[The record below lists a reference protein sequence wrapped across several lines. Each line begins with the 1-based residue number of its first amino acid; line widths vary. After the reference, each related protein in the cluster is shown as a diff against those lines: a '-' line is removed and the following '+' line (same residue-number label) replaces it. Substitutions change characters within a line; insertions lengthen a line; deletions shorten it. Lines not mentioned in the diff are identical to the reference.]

1 MRVREAA
8 FEVHYH
14 RHMHMADIM
23 ARDGRT
29 VSFEFFPPAND
40 SAAAALEHRLAA
52 FAELEPSYVS
62 VTYGAGGSTRARTHD
77 LVVSLRDQG
86 RLDPVPHLT
95 CVCHDKIDIDAILER
110 YARHG
115 ISNILA
121 LRGDIPQ
128 GVGPLEAEVFPHAAD
143 LVRHIQQFNQQ
154 GNHPDSRGFGIGVAG
169 FPEGHPDT
177 PNQLVHMEHLRHK
190 VDEGAA
196 WITTQLFTD
205 NSHFFDWRDR
215 CALAGI
221 TCPIIAGLMPITS
234 LTTMRRMAELAGGT
248 TFPARLQKRLQRHQD
263 DPASIEQVGIQWAVE
278 QCNDL
283 LDQGVAGLHF
293 YTLNRSDAT
302 RRIFEALGA
311 GSSAALRTSGG

>member
-1 MRVREAA
+1 
-8 FEVHYH
+8 
-14 RHMHMADIM
+14 MHIADIM
-23 ARDGRT
+23 ARDRRT
-29 VSFEFFPPAND
+29 VSFEFFPPSSD
-40 SAAAALEHRLAA
+40 QAAAALEQRLAA
-52 FAELEPSYVS
+52 FAEFEPSFVS
-62 VTYGAGGSTRARTHD
+62 VTYGAGGSTRVNTHD
-77 LVVSLRDQG
+77 LVVRLQDEG

-95 CVCHDKIDIDAILER
+95 CVAHDEAGIDDILQR

-121 LRGDIPQ
+121 LRGDVPADGQ
-128 GVGPLEAEVFPHAAD
+128 AHAPEAFPHAAD
-143 LVRHIQQFNQQ
+143 LVRHIDRFNQA
-154 GNHPDSRGFGIGVAG
+154 GGHPDARGFGIGVAG
-169 FPEGHPDT
+169 FPEGHPET
-177 PNQLVHMEHLRHK
+177 PNQLVHMEHLRQK
-190 VDEGAA
+190 VDAGAD

-215 CALAGI
+215 CDLAGI

-234 LTTMRRMAELAGGT
+234 LATMRRMADLAAGT
-248 TFPARLQKRLQRHQD
+248 TFPARLQKRLQRYQD
-263 DPASIEQVGIQWAVE
+263 DPAAIEQVGIQWAVE

-311 GSSAALRTSGG
+311 GSSAVLRANDG